1 MAGRARRVGRYL
13 DLAVAGTSYPV
24 YFEEAGAGVPL
35 LLQHTAGSDG
45 RQWRHLL
52 EDAWVTERFRVIA
65 WDLPYH
71 GKSLPP
77 DGPRWWERPYR
88 LTLRFFLEFIERFAA
103 DLALERPVFMGC
115 SMGGHVALDLARQRP
130 GLCRAVLAV
139 EGASR
144 TPSAGGILDLLDHP
158 RVSNELKDALMVGLT
173 SPLSPEARRREVGW
187 GYAQGAPGVFRGDLA
202 FYAGE
207 HDLTDEAARIDTRR
221 TAVYVLSGEYDWSA
235 TPELSRAA
243 ARAIPGAEFVFMPGL
258 GHFPMA
264 ENPDGF
270 RGHLVPILEKILAAG
285 G

>member
-1 MAGRARRVGRYL
+1 MPRLARRVGRYL

-35 LLQHTAGSDG
+35 LCQHTAGSDG

-52 EDAWVTERFRVIA
+52 EDPWLTERFRVIA

-77 DGPRWWERPYR
+77 DGPRWWQQPYR
-88 LTLRFFLEFIERFAA
+88 LTLAFFLEFIERFAA
-103 DLALERPVFMGC
+103 ELALERPVFVGC
-115 SMGGHVALDLARQRP
+115 SMGGHVALDLARHRP

-144 TPSAGGILDLLDHP
+144 TEASGLELLDHP
-158 RVSNELKDALMVGLT
+158 RVSNELKAALMIGLT
-173 SPLSPEARRREVGW
+173 SPSSPEPRRREVGW

-202 FYAGE
+202 FYAEE
-207 HDLTDEAARIDTRR
+207 HDLRNEAAAIDTRR

-235 TPELSRAA
+235 TPALSRAA
-243 ARAIPGAEFVFMPGL
+243 AAAIPGAEFVFMPGL

-270 RGHLVPILEKILAAG
+270 RAHLVPVLEKVLSAG
-285 G
+285 